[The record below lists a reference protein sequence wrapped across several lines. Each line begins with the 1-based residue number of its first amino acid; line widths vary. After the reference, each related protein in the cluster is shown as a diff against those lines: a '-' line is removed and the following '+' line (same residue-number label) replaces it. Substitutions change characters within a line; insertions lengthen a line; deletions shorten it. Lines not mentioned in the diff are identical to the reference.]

1 MDNFLYNTFDERK
14 MNIEDFKWLFISLKT
29 LEEERKWIS
38 NLAFLNNP
46 GETANTIDDYVS
58 THFEYHTTSWE

>member
-1 MDNFLYNTFDERK
+1 